1 MLDFKEIKEK
11 YPKSYKLLLNWTKET
26 LLSFQRLLMGDLDQ
40 SKLPVIEDAT
50 AESALDGFIKVNYR
64 LLFSFFDI
72 NKVYI
77 EIPVNINGKD
87 VEFQAVVN
95 QDYRGDHVYTNREL
109 AEFAAINH
117 AFETLESKL

>member
-26 LLSFQRLLMGDLDQ
+26 LLSFQRLLMGNLDQ

-64 LLFSFFDI
+64 LLYDFFDKNDLHI
-72 NKVYI
+72 STIYDGEGLFSYRVGGVTGGSAESRSEIEVDAFNK
-77 EIPVNINGKD
+77 
-87 VEFQAVVN
+87 
-95 QDYRGDHVYTNREL
+95 
-109 AEFAAINH
+109 
-117 AFETLESKL
+117 AFEQLEKK